1 MVTAATAAERSV
13 NLGRGLGKAVP
24 SNMHRD
30 SRCDW
35 GIRWSSA
42 TKLDFCWRIGGFL
55 HEPEAFGP
63 GKPIFLHQLP
73 NGLRDVWI

>member
-1 MVTAATAAERSV
+1 MATAATAAERSV
-13 NLGRGLGKAVP
+13 NLGGGLGKVVP

-42 TKLDFCWRIGGFL
+42 TKLDFYLLQNWW
-55 HEPEAFGP
+55 
-63 GKPIFLHQLP
+63 LP
-73 NGLRDVWI
+73 S